1 MKFNIDPTKEP
12 ILKSVVLL
20 SIPMMLEMGAQNVF
34 NLVDTF
40 FVSKIAYQAIG
51 ALVTSSI
58 IAVLFLSVSVGIST
72 ATGMYIATY
81 WGAKKYKR
89 AKFLYSNSIILTLF
103 ISVTFSAVVLIFLSD
118 ILRIVG
124 LKGETL
130 IFAKQYL
137 SISAMG
143 FLFNFILSVNNATLR
158 SLSLPSFSLRVMV
171 FTNVLNAF
179 LDPFFIF
186 YLHLGIKGAAV
197 SSIVSIFF
205 GVIMQF
211 VLLKK
216 NDFYFIGLRINKN
229 IIEKIIKKGFF
240 ATLHLFFRISSML
253 VLIKV
258 IGILSQ
264 PAISAYGVVIRVYQ
278 ILLFMVFGLANTA
291 FVIVG
296 QNFGAKLTDRVK
308 KGAFSVIIFAVILI
322 GTLNFVLYFNRDFLL
337 SLFIDNEYVK
347 NMAKSVMLFYALS
360 YPFVIVSTISSRISM
375 ALHDTKRPSMVNLF
389 NLWFF
394 QLPLAYFLS
403 LKFQENGV
411 WASIAI
417 SNFTA
422 FVLNFSIMYLNIK
435 RVQKTYGDTKI

>member
-403 LKFQENGV
+403 LKFQEDGV

>member
-296 QNFGAKLTDRVK
+296 QNFGAKLTDRVR

-403 LKFQENGV
+403 LKFQEDGV